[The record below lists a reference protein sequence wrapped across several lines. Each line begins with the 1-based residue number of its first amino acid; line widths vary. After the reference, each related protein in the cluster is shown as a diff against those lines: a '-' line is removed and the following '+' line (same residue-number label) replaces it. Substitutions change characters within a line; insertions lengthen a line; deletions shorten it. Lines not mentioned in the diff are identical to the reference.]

1 MALGNCQKVIGGIN
15 LRSEDIARDAVLTVL
30 MIVSAVLLTSEWLSI
45 YNNFN
50 LTVVFFAFL
59 FTLSLGALI
68 ISLVIRM
75 QNLME
80 ELESAKRIIS
90 MSSVEMEER
99 IDARLREYLRDL
111 EERIESIER
120 RIYK

>member
-1 MALGNCQKVIGGIN
+1 VDLRDDTVRDVI
-15 LRSEDIARDAVLTVL
+15 LAVLMV
-30 MIVSAVLLTSEWLSI
+30 VSAVLLTSEWLSI